1 MDEWKEPY
9 KILFRAITKA
19 LEEQDLERVR
29 EILISAQMEA
39 EDTFLTFED
48 LPR

>member
-1 MDEWKEPY
+1 MDEWKELY

-39 EDTFLTFED
+39 EDIFLTFED